1 MEPDDFNEKCIE
13 PDGFVA
19 IEMFELELTDIGHDN
34 ELPLFETI
42 GLEDA
47 TDKCIENEDGEA
59 CGINIFELALL
70 DVDGKIESDD
80 FNGKC
85 IELDEFP
92 AMEMFDLE
100 VTDLGDDDEFP
111 VFEATGWEDVND
123 RRILFENEGTC
134 GINGVEGAVI
144 DSDAKMEPDGF
155 NEKCIEP
162 DDFVAMEMFDLEST
176 DLSHNDKLILFETIG
191 LKDVTD
197 KRNKNEDDRAC
208 DIKSDEI
215 GLLDADGGI
224 EPVDFCDK
232 CIELDELTVMEMFD
246 FEKSDLGDDE
256 ELPVFETIGLDDVND
271 RRITNEDEEA
281 YDINN
286 VEAAIIDSDAKME
299 PDDFNEKCIV
309 PDDFVATEMFKL
321 ESTDIDHDNEFPLF
335 ETIGMEDV
343 TDKCI
348 ENEDGEACDINAV
361 ELALLDVDGKIEPD
375 DFNGKCIELDE
386 FPAMEMFDLEVT
398 DLGDDDEFPVF
409 EATGWE
415 DVNDRRILFEN
426 EGTCG
431 INGVEGAVIDSD
443 AKMEPDGFNEKCIE
457 PDDFVAMEMFDLES
471 TDLSHN
477 DKLILFETIGLK
489 DVTDKRNKNEDDR
502 ACDIKSD
509 EIGLLDA
516 DGGIETVDFCDK
528 CIELDELTAMEMFD
542 FEKSDL
548 GDDDEVPVFETIGLE
563 DVNDRRIVNEDEG
576 AYDINDVEAAVNDSD
591 VKMEP
596 DDLNEKYIELA
607 DFVAMGMFDIERTDL
622 DDDDKLPLF
631 ETVGLECVNDRRIA
645 NEDEGI

>member
-100 VTDLGDDDEFP
+100 TTDLGDDDEFP
-111 VFEATGWEDVND
+111 VFKTIGLEDVND
-123 RRILFENEGTC
+123 RRIAYENEGTC
-134 GINGVEGAVI
+134 DINGTEAAVL
-144 DSDAKMEPDGF
+144 DSDAKMEPDDF
-155 NEKCIEP
+155 NRKYIEP
-162 DDFVAMEMFDLEST
+162 DDFVSMEMFELEST
-176 DLSHNDKLILFETIG
+176 DLSHDDELLLFETIG
-191 LKDVTD
+191 LEDVTD
-197 KRNKNEDDRAC
+197 KCNENEGDGAC

-232 CIELDELTVMEMFD
+232 CIELDELTAMEMFD

-309 PDDFVATEMFKL
+309 PDDFVAAEMFKL

-409 EATGWE
+409 ETTGWE

-443 AKMEPDGFNEKCIE
+443 AKMEPDGFNEKYIE

-477 DKLILFETIGLK
+477 DKLILFETIELK

-516 DGGIETVDFCDK
+516 DGGIEPVDFCDK